1 MNKKLLTIFCL
12 VLLSP
17 NSYSDDP
24 PLEIDYSIISKT
36 ITNNAVALRERA
48 LSDNLLVDEDFKNVI
63 SRITTLKTL

>member
-1 MNKKLLTIFCL
+1 MKKLLTVLYL
-12 VLLSP
+12 VILSP
-17 NSYSDDP
+17 YSYSDNH
-24 PLEIDYSIISKT
+24 PLELDHSIISKT